1 MPKMK
6 TQKSARK
13 RFKVTATGRIRRKHA
28 FHSHLLLHK
37 RPARKRRLR
46 QHDWVSEGEAPRIQ
60 RMLPYRQHLS

>member
-6 TQKSARK
+6 TRKSAYK
-13 RFKVTATGRIRRKHA
+13 RFKLTGTGRIRRKHA

-46 QHDWVSEGEAPRIQ
+46 QDDWVSEREEHRI
-60 RMLPYRQHLS
+60 RRLLPYAD